1 MLNIITITKDNING
15 LLKTVKSTRDIREH
29 RGVKQFII
37 DSSNSSTSNEIKKVI
52 KNEKNINYY
61 WQKPSGR
68 SAAFNFGLKK
78 VKAKWIWFLNGGD
91 EIDPVLNRNY
101 FLYLLS
107 ENNADAI
114 IFQLKY
120 IGSTKVPK
128 HPQMWAL
135 WPPVLSWIPHPSTI
149 IRKDLYDKYGY
160 YDENLKI
167 AMDYEFW
174 LRCFSKNVVVDLVSI
189 PIACFDQTGISNIQE
204 KQIKMEVRKIIKKY
218 LWQIIKRWFYNGFI
232 VVKSFKITSRLF
244 N

>member
-1 MLNIITITKDNING
+1 MLNIITITKNDIKG
-15 LLKTVKSTRDIREH
+15 LLKTVKSTRDIRGYE
-29 RGVKQFII
+29 GVEQFII
-37 DSSNSSTSNEIKKVI
+37 DSSNNNISNGIKKVI
-52 KNEKNINYY
+52 KNEKNITYH

-68 SAAFNFGLKK
+68 SAAFNYGLSYANKR
-78 VKAKWIWFLNGGD
+78 WIWFLNGGD
-91 EIDPVLNRNY
+91 EANPELNNNH

-107 ENNADAI
+107 KNNADAI

-120 IGSTKVPK
+120 IGSTEVPK

-149 IRKDLYDKYGY
+149 VRKDLYDKYGS

-174 LRCFSKNVVVDLVSI
+174 LRCFSKNAVVDLLSI
-189 PIACFDQTGISNIQE
+189 PIACFDQTGISNVQK
-204 KQIKMEVRKIIKKY
+204 KQIKKEVRKIINKY
-218 LWQIIKRWFYNGFI
+218 LWQIIKRWFYNGYI
-232 VVKSFKITSRLF
+232 IIKSFKITSRLF